1 MVERHWMV
9 VAMAVA
15 VLCALA
21 GPAAADQT
29 GPRAKA
35 EPKSQAEAKA
45 SKININEAS
54 KSELMK
60 LEGVGPTAAERIIAY
75 REAHGPFKRAQDL
88 EKVDRVGRAVLERN
102 VGRIVV
108 K

>member
-1 MVERHWMV
+1 MIRMRWM
-9 VAMAVA
+9 AAVA
-15 VLCALA
+15 LA
-21 GPAAADQT
+21 AVCGLTGGAAAGQE

-35 EPKSQAEAKA
+35 EPKAQAAPKA
-45 SKININEAS
+45 QKVNINEAS

-60 LEGVGPTAAERIIAY
+60 LEGVGASAAERIIAY

-88 EKVDRVGRAVLERN
+88 EKVDKVGRAALEKN
-102 VGRIVV
+102 PGRIVV